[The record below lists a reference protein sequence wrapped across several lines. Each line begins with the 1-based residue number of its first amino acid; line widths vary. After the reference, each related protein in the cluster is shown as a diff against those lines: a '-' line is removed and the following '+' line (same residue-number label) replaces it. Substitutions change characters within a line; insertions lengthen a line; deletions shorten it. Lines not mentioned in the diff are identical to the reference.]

1 MVHGKAINATKT
13 WKDFP
18 PSWDREKCFKVA
30 LSEHPTLGQGTRVM
44 GTGQKGAG
52 SDFQVS
58 SALQFFFFFF
68 WSTFQ
73 THLLVGISNTGCKN
87 YKLSIDGAGSKSK
100 VTALVTVLHS
110 SASNLPRFLQ
120 RQPKLQVSRNRSVT
134 QLVVV
139 VLSKALQLA
148 EQRLVAPSLQ
158 HGGGLQRKTLDKV

>member
-58 SALQFFFFFF
+58 SALQFFFFF
-68 WSTFQ
+68 
-73 THLLVGISNTGCKN
+73 LVNISNPSPSGDFE
-87 YKLSIDGAGSKSK
+87 YW
-100 VTALVTVLHS
+100 
-110 SASNLPRFLQ
+110 LQ
-120 RQPKLQVSRNRSVT
+120 EL
-134 QLVVV
+134 
-139 VLSKALQLA
+139 
-148 EQRLVAPSLQ
+148 
-158 HGGGLQRKTLDKV
+158 